1 MKTDVEMFSFAGKN
15 RHNITEEQVVKPCSA
30 ECSRV
35 PNPLLYHR
43 RARHQLPWCS
53 EMQKSNPL
61 VKYFHTPNEI
71 AR

>member
-35 PNPLLYHR
+35 LNPLLYHR
-43 RARHQLPWCS
+43 RALSPA
-53 EMQKSNPL
+53 PAPVVL
-61 VKYFHTPNEI
+61 
-71 AR
+71 